1 MKTKSNPLMS
11 GISVPVYNVMLHGMG
26 MGDGGILIII
36 CCMAFKINIWNIIH
50 LPSPLALTSPLLA
63 VTALLMCITL
73 LPSYALYT
81 IMPHRPPPAVGSAE
95 RSGPL
100 I

>member
-1 MKTKSNPLMS
+1 VGTAVVGEGRAEVIAS
-11 GISVPVYNVMLHGMG
+11 GTV
-26 MGDGGILIII
+26 DILYI
-36 CCMAFKINIWNIIH
+36 
-50 LPSPLALTSPLLA
+50 P
-63 VTALLMCITL
+63 L

-81 IMPHRPPPAVGSAE
+81 IIPYRPPPAVGSAE